1 MIFQVTAETLSQLT
15 DNPDKV
21 LDFGLASDDEFVNQL
36 RIISKARDAFVE
48 EANDEE
54 NEENE
59 KEAMKEIKQGR
70 QFLSEDSNYH
80 A

>member
-48 EANDEE
+48 EANDDEDE
-54 NEENE
+54 NKKE
-59 KEAMKEIKQGR
+59 EAMEEIKEGR
-70 QFLSEDSNYH
+70 QFFE
-80 A
+80 